1 MSEFG
6 TPQGSDVSPRDY
18 VQSLERGLAVIR
30 AFSAERRSMT
40 LAEVASAAG
49 ISRPSARRF
58 LITLQAL
65 GYVNDDGRAYRLLPK
80 VLDLGE
86 AYLASFSLTDI
97 VEPHLDDL
105 NRHFG
110 AVCSVGILDGDS
122 VVYIARSQARRIM
135 ATSVR
140 VGSRVDPAATSVGR
154 VLLAALSPADLR
166 EFLSH
171 HTFRK
176 YTEKTISSEPQLG
189 KELAKVREQGFAI
202 ADQEIDLGMRTL
214 GVPVRDASGHTVAAI
229 NVAVNYMQVS
239 IDELRQTYLPR
250 MQETA
255 RAIEEELATYGP
267 AVVLA

>member
-1 MSEFG
+1 MSEFD
-6 TPQGSDVSPRDY
+6 TRLAPEVSSRDY

-30 AFSAERRSMT
+30 AFSAERRSLT
-40 LAEVASAAG
+40 LAEVAGAAG
-49 ISRPSARRF
+49 ISKPSARRF

-65 GYVNDDGRAYRLLPK
+65 GYVADDGRTYRLLPK
-80 VLDLGE
+80 ILDLGE
-86 AYLASFSLTDI
+86 AYLASFSLADI
-97 VEPHLDDL
+97 AEPHLDEL
-105 NRHFG
+105 NKHFG

-154 VLLAALSPADLR
+154 VLLAALPPQDLE
-166 EFLSH
+166 EFLEH
-171 HTFRK
+171 HTFRV
-176 YTEKTISSEPQLG
+176 YTEKTISSEAQLRKELG
-189 KELAKVREQGFAI
+189 KVRKQGFAI

-214 GVPVRDASGHTVAAI
+214 AVPVADASGHTVAAI

-239 IDELRQTYLPR
+239 VTELRETYLPR

-255 RAIEEELATYGP
+255 RGIEKELTEYGP
-267 AVVLA
+267 AVVLE